1 MKGWD
6 MIYYAKINKRKA
18 EVAKLISGKIDFRA
32 KKIIRQKGTLYNN
45 MCQSTKKTQ
54 QSNI

>member
-1 MKGWD
+1 